1 MSVATTTER
10 SGRYPFHALDA
21 GALGRGDDQAAH
33 LRALVRELGSSIAR
47 DEFEDLGEPVV
58 RERSARSE
66 PLPVRGNLK
75 VIAVASGKGG
85 VGKTNIAVNL
95 CVALAKWGLRA
106 TLLDADLGAANAD
119 LLCGVTPVARLE
131 HVIHPAPTIDAGH
144 RHVREILM
152 DAPGGFRL
160 VPGSAGVARM
170 ADLGPEERKLL
181 LASINHLA
189 ADSDVLVIDTAAG
202 VGPCVTSFMETA
214 DLSLV
219 IATPEPTS
227 IADAYSLVKCLVA
240 RRSVGDTA
248 PAPRH
253 SHPVL
258 GLIVNQVVDAKE
270 ARAVHARIAGTC
282 LKFLGVALPLTG
294 WILHDIHVSEAVRAR
309 KPLLMHDPICQAS
322 RDLERVFKAVAQHI
336 GLNPVYPPPLVPP
349 GLDSVQA
356 KGPIMCAGRA
366 RRRGLRGLFRRQLP
380 N

>member
-1 MSVATTTER
+1 
-10 SGRYPFHALDA
+10 
-21 GALGRGDDQAAH
+21 
-33 LRALVRELGSSIAR
+33 
-47 DEFEDLGEPVV
+47 
-58 RERSARSE
+58 
-66 PLPVRGNLK
+66 
-75 VIAVASGKGG
+75 
-85 VGKTNIAVNL
+85 
-95 CVALAKWGLRA
+95 
-106 TLLDADLGAANAD
+106 
-119 LLCGVTPVARLE
+119 VARLE

-144 RHVREILM
+144 RHVREIVM

-170 ADLGPEERKLL
+170 ADLGPDERKLL

-189 ADSDVLVIDTAAG
+189 AGSDVLVIDTAAG

-240 RRSVGDTA
+240 RRSVGDAA
-248 PAPRH
+248 PGPRH
-253 SHPVL
+253 SHPLL

-294 WILHDIHVSEAVRAR
+294 WVLHDIHVSEAVRAR
-309 KPLLMHDPICQAS
+309 KPLLLHDPICQAS
-322 RDLERVFKAVAQHI
+322 HDLERVFRAVAQHI
-336 GLNPVYPPPLVPP
+336 GLNPVPPSAPASPLGGPP
-349 GLDSVQA
+349 DRAQ
-356 KGPIMCAGRA
+356 GPIICAGRP

-380 N
+380 G